1 MQQNGYPST
10 AVWYASVASIGLPY
24 QYMAL
29 IGGSWELVTRVGA

>member
-1 MQQNGYPST
+1 MQQNGYAST
-10 AVWYASVASIGLPY
+10 AAWYPSVAAIGLPY